1 MSGSSVEHFVTT
13 LHGERRP
20 RRTAA
25 RALAGTLAITVLV
38 SACGLTTGRDD
49 TRAGDGTNS
58 ATADGG
64 TDDRRGDDN
73 RRDENDEGGGRGGNV
88 AANTVPVGTPGLNP
102 LPIPALLEP
111 VVIDGVAAYDMS
123 IDESTHDF
131 GLGATT
137 ETIAYNG
144 QSILGPTIRWTSG
157 ASVAMHVT
165 NNLDEPTTTHW
176 HGADVPAEDDGGPH
190 SRIEPGT
197 TWTADFEIIQPAATL
212 WYHPHLMG
220 NSAEQVFLGGAG
232 MIIVD
237 DDNPASALLPQT
249 YGIDDIPVIL
259 QDREFT
265 ADGQLKFEINDRGT
279 GDLNPDLTVNGT
291 FDPYTVVPAGP
302 VRLRLLNGSQAR
314 SYELSVDNGSMVKIA
329 SDGGY
334 LESPVALQTLVL
346 GPGDRAEIIVDTTE
360 GPTSL
365 TDATFGRVLELR
377 TDTGLPTAEHAP
389 EQLAS
394 IERITADMIDRDR
407 TFVLDEV
414 GDGWGIN
421 GVQMD
426 MTRIDQTIEFG
437 STERWTITA
446 RDGFHTFHPHQT
458 SFQILEINGRPP
470 APEDSGWEDNVI
482 VNEGDE
488 VVIAARFDSYT
499 NPDIPYMF
507 HCHILDHEETGMMG
521 QFQVIEN

>member
-1 MSGSSVEHFVTT
+1 MPGSPIERFVTA
-13 LHGERRP
+13 LNDERRP
-20 RRTAA
+20 RRRAPG
-25 RALAGTLAITVLV
+25 ALAATLAITILV
-38 SACGLTTGRDD
+38 SACGLTAEREDTRSDDD
-49 TRAGDGTNS
+49 TNSTTTAGSTG
-58 ATADGG
+58 
-64 TDDRRGDDN
+64 DRRDDN
-73 RRDENDEGGGRGGNV
+73 RRDEDDDRGGRGGNG

-102 LPIPALLEP
+102 LLIPELLEP
-111 VVIDGVAAYDMS
+111 VVIDGVATYNMS
-123 IDESTHDF
+123 IGESTHDF

-137 ETIAYNG
+137 ETIAYND
-144 QSILGPTIRWTSG
+144 QSILGPTVRWTSG
-157 ASVAMHVT
+157 NSVAMHVT
-165 NNLDEPTTTHW
+165 NDLDEPTTTHW

-237 DDNPASALLPQT
+237 DDNPAAANLPQT

-265 ADGQLKFEINDRGT
+265 ADGQLTFEVNDRGT

-314 SYELSVDNGSMVKIA
+314 PYELSVDNGSMVKIA

-334 LESPVALQTLVL
+334 LESPVALQALVL
-346 GPGDRAEIIVDTTE
+346 GPGDRAEIIVDTTD

-365 TDATFGRVLELR
+365 TDANFGRVLELR
-377 TDTGLPTAEHAP
+377 TDTSLPAADHPP

-394 IERITADMIDRDR
+394 IERITNDMIDRDR

-421 GVQMD
+421 GAQMD

-446 RDGFHTFHPHQT
+446 LDGFHTFHTHQT
-458 SFQILEINGRPP
+458 MFQILEINGRPP

-482 VNEGDE
+482 VDEGDE

-507 HCHILDHEETGMMG
+507 HCHVLDHEETGMMG